1 MPDTFSANSPVRLLV
16 KHRLNTLLG
25 ASVVLL
31 STLAV
36 TAHGA
41 DREQATRTTTPI
53 KHLIVVIGE
62 NRGFDHVFG
71 AYIPR
76 PGQGI
81 ANLLSRGIINKDGS
95 PGPNFREAAQFMVTP
110 QAKYFISAPDS
121 KTPYVTLP
129 PPDLHGVP
137 RAGSDTNPP
146 PFATLAAAQ
155 AAEHSLNPA
164 DAVLLTTGA
173 SGLVATS
180 GPDTRI
186 ANVTALP
193 NGPYQQTAK
202 DPRNGQGLSY
212 DAYTETLVHRFFQ
225 MWQQSDC
232 DVRHATARNPAGCLS
247 DLYPF
252 VATTY
257 LAPVEQGSGTPM
269 AFFNMN
275 TGDAPFLKSL
285 ADRFTLADNYHQAVM
300 GGTGANHI
308 MLGTGDMIFFSDGA
322 GNPLPPPSL
331 PPSLFGLPPTS
342 PRISLIAN
350 PNPVPGTNN
359 LYQNDLFG
367 RSGIY
372 VKCADTTQP
381 GVPAIANYLR
391 SLLFDVTSNCAPDR
405 FYAVNNIF
413 PGFHPDGR
421 RANPA
426 NVPPAPDG
434 SDFVF
439 VPPSNVP
446 TIGDALNANNVS
458 WRYYGGGFN
467 DAVAGRPNAFC
478 GACNPMQ
485 YATSIMA
492 NPAVRNEHIK
502 DIVDFF
508 ADLANDTLPSVS
520 FVKPS
525 GFVAAEPLISKVDL
539 FEAFLKNI
547 LDRFEAKPDL
557 FARSAILILFDEAGG
572 FYDSGFIQPLDF
584 FGDGPRVPLL
594 AVSPHALGGRVV
606 HTYYDH
612 VSILKFIERNWS
624 IPPLSSRSRDNL
636 ANPVTDETNPYVPRN
651 MPAIGD
657 LMEMFHFRAQ

>member
-76 PGQGI
+76 PGQVI

-146 PFATLAAAQ
+146 PFATVTAARAF
-155 AAEHSLNPA
+155 EPSLNPA

-186 ANVTALP
+186 ANVTTLP

-232 DVRHATARNPAGCLS
+232 C
-247 DLYPF
+247 
-252 VATTY
+252 
-257 LAPVEQGSGTPM
+257 
-269 AFFNMN
+269 
-275 TGDAPFLKSL
+275 
-285 ADRFTLADNYHQAVM
+285 
-300 GGTGANHI
+300 HI
-308 MLGTGDMIFFSDGA
+308 
-322 GNPLPPPSL
+322 
-331 PPSLFGLPPTS
+331 
-342 PRISLIAN
+342 
-350 PNPVPGTNN
+350 
-359 LYQNDLFG
+359 
-367 RSGIY
+367 
-372 VKCADTTQP
+372 
-381 GVPAIANYLR
+381 
-391 SLLFDVTSNCAPDR
+391 
-405 FYAVNNIF
+405 
-413 PGFHPDGR
+413 
-421 RANPA
+421 
-426 NVPPAPDG
+426 
-434 SDFVF
+434 
-439 VPPSNVP
+439 
-446 TIGDALNANNVS
+446 
-458 WRYYGGGFN
+458 
-467 DAVAGRPNAFC
+467 
-478 GACNPMQ
+478 
-485 YATSIMA
+485 
-492 NPAVRNEHIK
+492 
-502 DIVDFF
+502 
-508 ADLANDTLPSVS
+508 
-520 FVKPS
+520 
-525 GFVAAEPLISKVDL
+525 
-539 FEAFLKNI
+539 
-547 LDRFEAKPDL
+547 
-557 FARSAILILFDEAGG
+557 
-572 FYDSGFIQPLDF
+572 
-584 FGDGPRVPLL
+584 
-594 AVSPHALGGRVV
+594 
-606 HTYYDH
+606 
-612 VSILKFIERNWS
+612 
-624 IPPLSSRSRDNL
+624 
-636 ANPVTDETNPYVPRN
+636 
-651 MPAIGD
+651 
-657 LMEMFHFRAQ
+657 

>member
-1 MPDTFSANSPVRLLV
+1 MPDTLRMNSLV
-16 KHRLNTLLG
+16 HPPTKHRLITLLG
-25 ASVVLL
+25 ASVIVLG
-31 STLAV
+31 TFAI

-41 DREQATRTTTPI
+41 DREQSSKTTTPI

-62 NRGFDHVFG
+62 NRGFDHIFG
-71 AYIPR
+71 VYTPR
-76 PGQGI
+76 PGQRI
-81 ANLLSRGIINKDGS
+81 ANLLSRGIVNQDGS
-95 PGPNFREAAQFMVTP
+95 PGPNFRDAAQFTVTP
-110 QAKYFISAPDS
+110 QAKYFIGAPDGS

-129 PPDLHGVP
+129 PPELHGVP
-137 RAGSDTNPP
+137 RMGSDTNPP
-146 PFATLAAAQ
+146 PFATVTAARG
-155 AAEHSLNPA
+155 AEPSLNPV
-164 DAVLLTTGA
+164 DAILLTTGA
-173 SGLVATS
+173 SGLLATS

-202 DPRNGQGLSY
+202 DPRTGQGLSY
-212 DAYTETLVHRFFQ
+212 DAYTEDTIHRFFQ

-232 DVRHATARNPAGCLS
+232 DVRHATSRNPAGCLS

-252 VATTY
+252 VTTTFD
-257 LAPVEQGSGTPM
+257 APAEHGSGTPM

-275 TGDAPFLKSL
+275 AGDAPFLKSL

-300 GGTGANHI
+300 GGSGPNHI
-308 MLGTGDMIFFSDGA
+308 MLGTGDMLFFSDGA
-322 GNPLPPPSL
+322 GNPLPPPPL
-331 PPSLFGLPPTS
+331 PAQLFGLPPTF
-342 PRISLIAN
+342 PPIPVIAN
-350 PNPVPGTNN
+350 PDPVPGSNN
-359 LYQNDLFG
+359 RYRNDFLALT
-367 RSGIY
+367 GIY
-372 VKCADTTQP
+372 VMCADITQP
-381 GVPAIANYLR
+381 GVPAITNYLQ
-391 SLLFDVTSNCAPDR
+391 SFEVALNCAPNR

-421 RANPA
+421 PANPA
-426 NVPPAPDG
+426 NMPPAPDG

-446 TIGDALNANNVS
+446 TIGDTLNANNVS

-467 DAVAGRPNAFC
+467 AAVAGRPNAFC
-478 GACNPMQ
+478 AVCNPMQ

-492 NPAVRNEHIK
+492 NTAVRNEHFK
-502 DIVDFF
+502 DIVQFF
-508 ADLANDTLPSVS
+508 IDTDNDTLPSVS

-525 GFVAAEPLISKVDL
+525 AFVDGHPLTSKVDL
-539 FEAFLKNI
+539 FEALLKNI
-547 LDRFEAKPDL
+547 LERFEAKPDL
-557 FARSAILILFDEAGG
+557 FAKSAILIIFDEAGG

-594 AVSPHALGGRVV
+594 AVSPHARGGRVV

-624 IPPLSSRSRDNL
+624 VPPLSSRSRDNL
-636 ANPVTDETNPYVPRN
+636 SNPVADDANPYVPRN

-657 LMEMFHFRAQ
+657 LMEMFHFRPQ

>member
-1 MPDTFSANSPVRLLV
+1 MPDSFCSNLPVRPSV
-16 KHRLNTLLG
+16 KHRLSALLG
-25 ASVVLL
+25 ASLILL
-31 STLAV
+31 NILAI
-36 TAHGA
+36 AARAG
-41 DREQATRTTTPI
+41 DREQATRTATPI

-81 ANLLSRGIINKDGS
+81 ANLLSRGIINRDGS
-95 PGPNFREAAQFMVTP
+95 PGPNFREAAQFTVTP
-110 QAKYFISAPDS
+110 QAKYFIAAPDGS

-137 RAGSDTNPP
+137 PTGSDTNPP
-146 PFATLAAAQ
+146 PFATVTAARAF
-155 AAEHSLNPA
+155 EPSLNPA

-173 SGLVATS
+173 SGLAATS

-186 ANVTALP
+186 ANVTVLP

-202 DPRNGQGLSY
+202 DPRTGQGLSY
-212 DAYTETLVHRFFQ
+212 DAYTEDTVHRFFQ

-232 DVRHATARNPAGCLS
+232 DVRHATARNPTGCLS

-252 VATTY
+252 VTTTF
-257 LAPVEQGSGTPM
+257 LAPAERGSGTPM
-269 AFFNMN
+269 AFFNVN
-275 TGDAPFLKSL
+275 AGDAPFLKSL

-300 GGTGANHI
+300 GGTIPNHI
-308 MLGTGDMIFFSDGA
+308 MLGTGDMLFFSDGA
-322 GNPLPPPSL
+322 GNPLPPP
-331 PPSLFGLPPTS
+331 PVPAQLFGLPPGLV
-342 PRISLIAN
+342 SLIAN
-350 PNPVPGTNN
+350 PDPVPGSNN
-359 LYQNDLFG
+359 RYQNEVLG
-367 RSGIY
+367 VSGIY
-372 VKCADTTQP
+372 VKCADMTQP
-381 GVPAIANYLR
+381 GVPAITNYLR
-391 SLLFDVTSNCAPDR
+391 SLEVAPNCAPDR

-467 DAVAGRPNAFC
+467 DAVARRPNAFC
-478 GACNPMQ
+478 PGCNPMQ
-485 YATSIMA
+485 FATSIMT

-508 ADLANDTLPSVS
+508 TDIANDTLPSIS

-525 GFVAAEPLISKVDL
+525 GFVDGHPLSSKLDL
-539 FEAFLKNI
+539 FEALLKNI
-547 LDRFEAKPDL
+547 LDRIEAKPDL
-557 FARSAILILFDEAGG
+557 FAKTTILIIFDEAGG

-636 ANPVTDETNPYVPRN
+636 PNPLADDTNPYVPRN

-657 LMEMFHFRAQ
+657 LMEMFHFQPH